1 MDSDN
6 RISIV
11 IADDSNEFR
20 TILRLFLESARDF
33 SVIGEARDGKEA
45 LTLTEALEPDILLLD
60 LRMPKMDGFEVLD
73 YLQESESPAEV
84 IVLTSHADF
93 YYEKQA
99 LNRGA
104 SRYISKGGAPDRL
117 IETIREV
124 VGDNL
129 A

>member
-1 MDSDN
+1 MDIDN
-6 RISIV
+6 RITIV

-45 LTLTEALEPDILLLD
+45 LTLTKTLAPDILLLD
-60 LRMPKMDGFEVLD
+60 LRMPKMDGLEVLD
-73 YLQESESPAEV
+73 HLQKRKSPAEV

-99 LNRGA
+99 LKRGA
-104 SRYISKGGAPDRL
+104 SRYIPKGGAPNRL

-124 VGDNL
+124 VRDNSS
-129 A
+129 

>member
-1 MDSDN
+1 MNIDN

-11 IADDSNEFR
+11 IADDSHEFR

-33 SVIGEARDGKEA
+33 FVIGEARDGKEA
-45 LTLTEALEPDILLLD
+45 VNLTEALDPDILLLD
-60 LRMPKMDGFEVLD
+60 LRMPRMDGFEVLD
-73 YLQESESPAEV
+73 HLQKSDSPAEV

-99 LNRGA
+99 LKRGA
-104 SRYISKGGAPDRL
+104 SRYISKGGAPNQL

-124 VGDNL
+124 VRDNS